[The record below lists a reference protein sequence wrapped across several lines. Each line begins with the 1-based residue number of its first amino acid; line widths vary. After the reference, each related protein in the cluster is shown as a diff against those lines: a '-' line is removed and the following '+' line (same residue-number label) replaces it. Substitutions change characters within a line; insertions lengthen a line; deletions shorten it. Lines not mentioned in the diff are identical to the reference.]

1 MNSVSDGSPLSS
13 CVGRFPRPNNKDN
26 NNNNSNYM
34 KKYSKLIIAAIIALI
49 FIGTFVFLW
58 QKSQPKE
65 TVYSEFTPKLDSI
78 QKTTIITGKIEPRNE
93 VNVKPQISG
102 IITELFKEPGQYVNA
117 GDIIAKVKVIPDMG
131 SLSNAEARVRLADIN
146 LQQAQVN
153 YNREENLYNQK
164 LVSADEFDKIKQAL
178 QQAKEEKN
186 AAVDALQVVR
196 DGVSKSNASASST
209 LVRSTIS
216 GVILDIPVKVGNS
229 VILSNTFNDGTTIA
243 SVANMNDLIFR
254 GNIDETEVGQ
264 LVGGMPMKIT
274 IGALQDLNFDA
285 TLEYISP
292 KAVESN
298 GANQFE
304 IKAAVKLSELSGKP
318 GVSGNALRSGYSANA
333 EIVLNR
339 ADNVLTI
346 PESAIEF
353 SGDSTF
359 VYVIVGSS
367 DKKSYDRRQVVTGL
381 SDGVNIEIKKGISIK
396 DKVRGPEIIAED
408 EEK

>member
-1 MNSVSDGSPLSS
+1 
-13 CVGRFPRPNNKDN
+13 
-26 NNNNSNYM
+26 M
-34 KKYSKLIIAAIIALI
+34 KRYSKLIIAAIIALI

-65 TVYSEFTPKLDSI
+65 VVYSEFTPKLDSI

-93 VNVKPQISG
+93 VNIKPQISG
-102 IITELFKEPGQYVNA
+102 IISELYKVPGDYVNA
-117 GDIIAKVKVIPDMG
+117 GDVIAKVKVIPDMNQ
-131 SLSNAEARVRLADIN
+131 LSSAEMRVRLAEIN
-146 LQQAQVN
+146 LKQAQTDFQ
-153 YNREENLYNQK
+153 REENLFNQK
-164 LVSADEFDKIKQAL
+164 LVSADEFDKSRLAL
-178 QQAKEEKN
+178 NQAKQEKL

-196 DGVSKSNASASST
+196 DGVSQSNAKASST
-209 LVRSTIS
+209 LIRSTIS

-264 LVGGMPMKIT
+264 LISGMPMKIT
-274 IGALQDLNFDA
+274 IGALQDLKFDA
-285 TLEYISP
+285 ALEYISP

-304 IKAAVKLSELSGKP
+304 IKAAVHVAKDDK
-318 GVSGNALRSGYSANA
+318 LRSGYSANA
-333 EIVLNR
+333 EIVLAR
-339 ADNVLTI
+339 ADKVLTI

-359 VYVIVGSS
+359 VYIIKGEGKEK
-367 DKKSYDRRQVVTGL
+367 DYDRRHVVTGL
-381 SDGVNIEIKKGISIK
+381 SDGVNIEIKKGLTDK
-396 DKVRGPEIIAED
+396 DKVRGPEIIAD
-408 EEK
+408 DDK